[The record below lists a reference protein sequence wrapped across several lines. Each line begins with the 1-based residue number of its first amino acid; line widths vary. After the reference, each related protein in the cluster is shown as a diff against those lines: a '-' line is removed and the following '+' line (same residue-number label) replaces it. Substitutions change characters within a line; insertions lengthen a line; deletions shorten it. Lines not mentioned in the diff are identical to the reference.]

1 MTRKSSTLWISCIF
15 EKIVKISHFL
25 IFIRFPKFTSTWT
38 YTLNHIISNT
48 TFFVTIYR
56 FLSTILSTIKR
67 IKILRQISFRRIQW
81 YQRFTNLQIRRNLQ
95 NRYLPIRVEFQQFQ
109 PIRTKH
115 KQLSRGKTH
124 RKSSFISWKTERKR
138 DWRMDWTRFLV
149 IEYATGHVWRL
160 FCPIWKQPKGTP
172 LPSKWN
178 WFGLEVCLWPRFWS
192 IFYHN
197 TRQR

>member
-1 MTRKSSTLWISCIF
+1 MNLHSKSYYLKYHIF
-15 EKIVKISHFL
+15 SS
-25 IFIRFPKFTSTWT
+25 P
-38 YTLNHIISNT
+38 
-48 TFFVTIYR
+48 FFVR
-56 FLSTILSTIKR
+56 QHFCQHFLSTIKR
-67 IKILRQISFRRIQW
+67 VKILRQISFRRIQW
-81 YQRFTNLQIRRNLQ
+81 YQWLTNLQIRRDLQ
-95 NRYLPIRVEFQQFQ
+95 NRYHPIRIIDLQQ
-109 PIRTKH
+109 PIR
-115 KQLSRGKTH
+115 KQKLSCWTTH
-124 RKSSFISWKTERKR
+124 RKSPFICWKIERKR

-160 FCPIWKQPKGTP
+160 FCPIWKHPKGTT